1 MINATQLSMI
11 DICSTGDQ
19 FRLKGG
25 FITKI
30 TSCDTAVLS
39 PELEKH
45 GHIFLVFLILVL
57 KRTDLI

>member
-1 MINATQLSMI
+1 MI
-11 DICSTGDQ
+11 DICSTGEL

-45 GHIFLVFLILVL
+45 GRIFLVFLILVV
-57 KRTDLI
+57 KHTDLI